1 MPSSSVETTPNVVNL
16 LGVERRYWQLEGHT
30 VSHEVFRHETD
41 TATMFRGLPGDSC
54 QSPHWGVVQRGRVTF
69 RYEEHEETVTAGQAY
84 HARPGHTALI
94 EAGTE
99 LVQFSPSEALAAAR
113 EVSVHNLAAALTDPE
128 ATGAGRAA

>member
-1 MPSSSVETTPNVVNL
+1 MPSHSIETAPNTVNL

-30 VSHEVFRHETD
+30 VSHEVFRNDID
-41 TATMFRGLPGDSC
+41 TSLMFRGLPGDRC

-69 RYEEHEETVTAGQAY
+69 RYADHEETVAAGQAY

-99 LVQFSPSEALAAAR
+99 LVQFSPNEELAEAR
-113 EVSVHNLAAALTDPE
+113 EVSVQNLVAALTDSD
-128 ATGAGRAA
+128 TAA